1 MNHITKYIFAI
12 LSLIMLAGCSGSEQG
27 EERPKD
33 TLVPISLTLSV
44 PNDKSSTRVGD
55 PGEDTHDEVDWDQL
69 TIIIAYTEKTTG
81 KDIYDGSAST
91 MVYYDT
97 FSKDDL
103 DSTTP
108 VSHSTSTLSP
118 GDTNGYHDYTIYLPP
133 GKCCVYGVTYSGGK
147 GLDLIGEL
155 KKIPKDK
162 NDHNTDIYNLQIS
175 NDYAWSDTTNAIDI
189 AKFISVA
196 TGYAREVNVADNTLT
211 DYREIPV
218 EFNSNTTGS
227 TKRYWRMVLGRLAT
241 KLDIQWDA
249 KGAYE
254 KGEDGNLKYKN
265 VKVQGFTYHGE
276 PAGTT
281 VSGSGYGRL
290 FPTLYHKNVS
300 PMVSVSGNTTFLNTS
315 EISKRNG
322 RVYHYTFP
330 DGYTFPE
337 EYTSPDGYTFPKGTY
352 PTHITFQL
360 ETEKEGTAGK
370 KTYNVTFNM
379 SNLKDGFIPARWYKI
394 NVTIKGT
401 QLGDNSDITI
411 NNFDN

>member
-12 LSLIMLAGCSGSEQG
+12 LSLIMLAGCSGSEQS

-44 PNDKSSTRVGD
+44 PNDKSSTRVGDPGEDTHVGD

-97 FSKDDL
+97 FSKDEFCRK
-103 DSTTP
+103 TP
-108 VSHSTSTLSP
+108 VSHYTSTLSP
-118 GDTNGYHDYTIYLPP
+118 ADTNGYHDYTIYLPP
-133 GKCCVYGVTYSGGK
+133 GTCCAYGVTYSGGK
-147 GLDLIGEL
+147 GLDLIGEI
-155 KKIPKDK
+155 KKIPKDW
-162 NDHNTDIYNLQIS
+162 NDHNTDIYNLKIS
-175 NDYAWSDTTNAIDI
+175 NDYAWSDTTKAIDI

-196 TGYAREVNVADNTLT
+196 TGYATEVGVATNTLT
-211 DYREIPV
+211 DNRLIPV
-218 EFNSNTTGS
+218 EFNSNTTSS

-254 KGEDGNLKYKN
+254 NQKFTD
-265 VKVQGFTYHGE
+265 VKVEGFTYHGE
-276 PAGTT
+276 AEGTGT
-281 VSGSGYGRL
+281 SGTGSTTTGAGYGRL
-290 FPTLYHKNVS
+290 FPSLYADYTK
-300 PMVSVSGNTTFLNTS
+300 PEEIEGTSVGGQKTFINTS

-330 DGYTFPE
+330 DGYTTPR
-337 EYTSPDGYTFPKGTY
+337 
-352 PTHITFQL
+352 ITFNVK
-360 ETEKEGTAGK
+360 TEKDEDAETK
-370 KTYNVTFNM
+370 NDKVTFNLQ
-379 SNLKDGFIPARWYKI
+379 NHLNPAQWYKI

-401 QLGDNSDITI
+401 QIGNASNITI
-411 NNFDN
+411 DAF

>member
-12 LSLIMLAGCSGSEQG
+12 LSLIMLAGCSESEQG

-55 PGEDTHDEVDWDQL
+55 PGKDTNDKVDWDQL

-81 KDIYDGSAST
+81 KDIYDGSAKT

-97 FSKDDL
+97 FRKDDF

-118 GDTNGYHDYTIYLPP
+118 GDANGYHDYTIYLPP
-133 GKCCVYGVTYSGGK
+133 GKCCVYGVTYSKGK
-147 GLDLIGEL
+147 GLNLEEEL
-155 KKIPKDK
+155 SKIPKDGK
-162 NDHNTDIYNLQIS
+162 DHNADIYNLQIS
-175 NDYAWSDTTNAIDI
+175 NDYACDKTKNTMDI

-196 TGYAREVNVADNTLT
+196 TGYAREVNVADNTRL
-211 DYREIPV
+211 IPV
-218 EFNSNTTGS
+218 EFNSNTTSS

-254 KGEDGNLKYKN
+254 NQKFTN
-265 VKVQGFTYHGE
+265 VKVEGFTYHGE
-276 PAGTT
+276 AEDTGTSGAGT
-281 VSGSGYGRL
+281 SGTGSTTTGTGYGRL
-290 FPTLYHKNVS
+290 FPTLYADSSITQKT
-300 PMVSVSGNTTFLNTS
+300 SVGGQKAFINTS

-330 DGYTFPE
+330 DGVTKPR
-337 EYTSPDGYTFPKGTY
+337 
-352 PTHITFQL
+352 ITFDL
-360 ETEKEGTAGK
+360 KTTKKDGEAET
-370 KTYNVTFNM
+370 KTEVTFD
-379 SNLKDGFIPARWYKI
+379 LKNKIKSFNPAQWYKI
-394 NVTIKGT
+394 NVTISGT
-401 QLGDNSDITI
+401 KIGSASNITI
-411 NNFDN
+411 NEFKDKNQ

>member
-55 PGEDTHDEVDWDQL
+55 PGEDTHDEVDWDRL

-81 KDIYDGSAST
+81 KDIYDGSANT

-97 FSKDDL
+97 FRKKEDFE
-103 DSTTP
+103 STEP
-108 VSHSTSTLSP
+108 VSHYTSTLSP

-133 GKCCVYGVTYSGGK
+133 GKCCVYGVTYSNGE
-147 GLDLIGEL
+147 GLDLEKALSEIA
-155 KKIPKDK
+155 KDK
-162 NDHNTDIYNLQIS
+162 NNHNKDIYNLQIS
-175 NDYAWSDTTNAIDI
+175 NDYAFDKIKNTMDV

-211 DYREIPV
+211 DTRLIPV

-254 KGEDGNLKYKN
+254 NQKFTD
-265 VKVQGFTYHGE
+265 VKVESFTYHGE
-276 PAGTT
+276 AEGTGT
-281 VSGSGYGRL
+281 SGAGYGRL
-290 FPTLYHKNVS
+290 FPTLYADYTK
-300 PMVSVSGNTTFLNTS
+300 PKEIEGTSVGGQKTFINDT

-330 DGYTFPE
+330 DGYTTPR
-337 EYTSPDGYTFPKGTY
+337 
-352 PTHITFQL
+352 ITFNVKTKKDVEA
-360 ETEKEGTAGK
+360 ET
-370 KTYNVTFNM
+370 KTDKVTFNLQ
-379 SNLKDGFIPARWYKI
+379 NRLNPAQWYKI
-394 NVTIKGT
+394 NVTIKGK
-401 QLGDNSDITI
+401 QIGNASNITI
-411 NNFDN
+411 DDF

>member
-12 LSLIMLAGCSGSEQG
+12 LSLITLAGCSGSEQG

-55 PGEDTHDEVDWDQL
+55 PGEDTNDKVDWDQL
-69 TIIIAYTEKTTG
+69 TIIIAYTEKTKG
-81 KDIYDGSAST
+81 KDIYDGSANT

-97 FSKDDL
+97 FSKTEFEK
-103 DSTTP
+103 TTP
-108 VSHSTSTLSP
+108 VSHYTSTLSP
-118 GDTNGYHDYTIYLPP
+118 ADANGYHDYTIYLPP
-133 GKCCVYGVTYSGGK
+133 GTCCVYGVTYSGGK

-155 KKIPKDK
+155 KKIQKDG
-162 NDHNTDIYNLQIS
+162 NDHNTDSYNLQIS
-175 NDYAWSDTTNAIDI
+175 NDYAWSDTTNAMDV

-196 TGYAREVNVADNTLT
+196 TGYATEVNVTNNTLT
-211 DYREIPV
+211 NNRLIPV
-218 EFNSNTTGS
+218 EFNSNTTSS

-254 KGEDGNLKYKN
+254 NDANGIPKFKD
-265 VKVQGFTYHGE
+265 VKVEGFTYHGE
-276 PAGTT
+276 AEGTGT
-281 VSGSGYGRL
+281 SGTGSTTTGAGYGRL
-290 FPTLYHKNVS
+290 FPTLYAASTITQKT
-300 PMVSVSGNTTFLNTS
+300 SVGGQKTFINTS

-330 DGYTFPE
+330 DGITQPR
-337 EYTSPDGYTFPKGTY
+337 
-352 PTHITFQL
+352 ITFDVL
-360 ETEKEGTAGK
+360 TKKDGEAET
-370 KTYNVTFNM
+370 KTDKVTFDF
-379 SNLKDGFIPARWYKI
+379 KDRTESFNPAQWYKI

-401 QLGDNSDITI
+401 QIGNASNIVIDK
-411 NNFDN
+411 F

>member
-55 PGEDTHDEVDWDQL
+55 PGADTNDKVDWDRL
-69 TIIIAYTEKTTG
+69 TIIIAYTEKTKG

-97 FSKDDL
+97 FTKEDF
-103 DSTTP
+103 DSITP
-108 VSHSTSTLSP
+108 VSHYTSTLSP
-118 GDTNGYHDYTIYLPP
+118 ADTNGYHDYTIYLPP
-133 GKCCVYGVTYSGGK
+133 GTCCVYGVTYSKGK
-147 GLDLIGEL
+147 GLNLEEEL
-155 KKIPKDK
+155 SKIPKDGK
-162 NDHNTDIYNLQIS
+162 KGHNADIYKLQIS
-175 NDYAWSDTTNAIDI
+175 NDYACDKTKNTMDI

-211 DYREIPV
+211 DTRLIPV
-218 EFNSNTTGS
+218 EFNSNTTSS

-254 KGEDGNLKYKN
+254 NQKFTN
-265 VKVQGFTYHGE
+265 VKVEGFTYHGE
-276 PAGTT
+276 AEGTGTT
-281 VSGSGYGRL
+281 GTGYGRL
-290 FPTLYHKNVS
+290 FPTLYADYTKKEEIKGT
-300 PMVSVSGNTTFLNTS
+300 SVGGQKAFINTT

-330 DGYTFPE
+330 DGTTP
-337 EYTSPDGYTFPKGTY
+337 PRL
-352 PTHITFQL
+352 TFQL
-360 ETEKEGTAGK
+360 ETEKEGTTGN
-370 KTYNVTFNM
+370 KTYNVTFDM

-394 NVTIKGT
+394 NARISGSK
-401 QLGDNSDITI
+401 LGEEPNITI
-411 NNFDN
+411 SKFDI

>member
-12 LSLIMLAGCSGSEQG
+12 LSLIMLAGCSGSEQN
-27 EERPKD
+27 EEKPKD

-69 TIIIAYTEKTTG
+69 TIIIAYTKKTKG
-81 KDIYDGSAST
+81 KDIYDGSANT

-97 FSKDDL
+97 FTKEEF
-103 DSTTP
+103 DSITP
-108 VSHSTSTLSP
+108 VSHYTSTLSP
-118 GDTNGYHDYTIYLPP
+118 ADTNGYHDYTIYLPP
-133 GKCCVYGVTYSGGK
+133 GTCCVYGVTYSGGK

-155 KKIPKDK
+155 KKIPKDW

-196 TGYAREVNVADNTLT
+196 TGYATEVDVTNNTLT
-211 DYREIPV
+211 NKREIPV
-218 EFNSNTTGS
+218 EFSSNTTSS
-227 TKRYWRMVLGRLAT
+227 TKRYWRMVLGRLAS
-241 KLDIQWDA
+241 KLDIQWEA

-254 KGEDGNLKYKN
+254 KDNDGNLKYKN
-265 VKVQGFTYHGE
+265 VKVTQFIYHGE

-330 DGYTFPE
+330 DGYTF
-337 EYTSPDGYTFPKGTY
+337 TDGTY
-352 PTHITFQL
+352 PPHITFQL
-360 ETEKEGTAGK
+360 ETQKEGTTGN
-370 KTYNVTFNM
+370 KTYNVTFDM

-411 NNFDN
+411 SNFDK

>member
-27 EERPKD
+27 EERSKD

-55 PGEDTHDEVDWDQL
+55 PGEDTHDKVDWDQL

-97 FSKDDL
+97 FSKDDF

-118 GDTNGYHDYTIYLPP
+118 ADTNGYHDYTIYLPP

-155 KKIPKDK
+155 KKIPKDW

-175 NDYAWSDTTNAIDI
+175 NDYAWSDTTKAIDI

-196 TGYAREVNVADNTLT
+196 TGYAREINVADNTLT
-211 DYREIPV
+211 DTRQIPV
-218 EFNSNTTGS
+218 EFNSNTTSS
-227 TKRYWRMVLGRLAT
+227 TKRYWRMVLGRLAS

-254 KGEDGNLKYKN
+254 KDNDGELKYTN

-276 PAGTT
+276 PEEAESTI
-281 VSGSGYGRL
+281 SGSGKGRL
-290 FPTLYHKNVS
+290 FPTLYHKEVS
-300 PMVSVSGNTTFLNTS
+300 SRTPVSGHTSFVNTS

-330 DGYTFPE
+330 DGTNP
-337 EYTSPDGYTFPKGTY
+337 PRL
-352 PTHITFQL
+352 TFQL
-360 ETEKEGTAGK
+360 ETEKEGTAEK
-370 KTYNVTFNM
+370 KTYNVTFDM

-394 NVTIKGT
+394 NVKISGTELHEEPNITIK
-401 QLGDNSDITI
+401 DFDI
-411 NNFDN
+411 

>member
-55 PGEDTHDEVDWDQL
+55 PGADTNDKVDWDQL
-69 TIIIAYTEKTTG
+69 TIIIAYTEKTKG

-97 FSKDDL
+97 FTKEDF
-103 DSTTP
+103 DSITP
-108 VSHSTSTLSP
+108 VSHYTSTLSP
-118 GDTNGYHDYTIYLPP
+118 ADTNGYHDYTIYLPP
-133 GKCCVYGVTYSGGK
+133 GTCCVYGVTYSKGK
-147 GLDLIGEL
+147 GLNLEEEL
-155 KKIPKDK
+155 SKIPKDGK
-162 NDHNTDIYNLQIS
+162 KGHNADIYKLQIS
-175 NDYAWSDTTNAIDI
+175 NDYACDKTKNTMDI

-211 DYREIPV
+211 DTRLIPV
-218 EFNSNTTGS
+218 EFNSNTTSS

-254 KGEDGNLKYKN
+254 NQKFTN
-265 VKVQGFTYHGE
+265 VKVEGFTYHGE
-276 PAGTT
+276 AEGTGTT
-281 VSGSGYGRL
+281 GTGYGRL
-290 FPTLYHKNVS
+290 FPTLYADYTKKEEIKGT
-300 PMVSVSGNTTFLNTS
+300 SVGGQKAFINTT

-330 DGYTFPE
+330 DGTNPPRLTFKL
-337 EYTSPDGYTFPKGTY
+337 D
-352 PTHITFQL
+352 
-360 ETEKEGTAGK
+360 TEKEGTTGNK
-370 KTYNVTFNM
+370 IYDVTFNM

-394 NVTIKGT
+394 NVKISGSK
-401 QLGDNSDITI
+401 LGEEPNITI
-411 NNFDN
+411 SKFDI